1 MLKIRPQVGK
11 FYKRMIKK
19 SREIACFLSKRLQ
32 KIEGSSQDSRSSIDW
47 ITIGNIIGPLPMLAP
62 TTTLMMNVFSVFSRQ
77 EAKTR
82 NPRKS
87 YLTDQLMKVTF
98 SARLSRLTAVSF
110 PHKSFYFSAGIATR
124 TRPSLSSDLLQNP
137 EIALL
142 SWKITL
148 NRTWNGGGGKGKSF
162 MPRKLEIDFLPILS
176 TAADFLFQ
184 RNL

>member
-1 MLKIRPQVGK
+1 MV
-11 FYKRMIKK
+11 
-19 SREIACFLSKRLQ
+19 
-32 KIEGSSQDSRSSIDW
+32 
-47 ITIGNIIGPLPMLAP
+47 
-62 TTTLMMNVFSVFSRQ
+62 V
-77 EAKTR
+77 EAKTVVAALTELQLVTLLDHFQCSPLILPWWWMSFQYSVGKKQS
-82 NPRKS
+82 NQEKPRKS

-110 PHKSFYFSAGIATR
+110 PHKSFYFSAGIAAR